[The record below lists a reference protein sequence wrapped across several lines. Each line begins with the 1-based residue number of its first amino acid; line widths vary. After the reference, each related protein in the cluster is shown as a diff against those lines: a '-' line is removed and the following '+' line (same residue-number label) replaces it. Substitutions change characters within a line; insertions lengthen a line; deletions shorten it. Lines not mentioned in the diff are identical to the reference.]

1 MVSKYDTD
9 TVLARDPLVRA
20 PLEETEE
27 ALRVLDDAIV
37 YRRHQVDGLRAQI
50 WALETQRDEL
60 SAALAGP
67 S

>member
-9 TVLARDPLVRA
+9 TVLARDPLVKA

-37 YRRHQVDGLRAQI
+37 YRRHQVDGRRA
-50 WALETQRDEL
+50 
-60 SAALAGP
+60 
-67 S
+67 